1 MLSVYSRQPENTV
14 TIRDYESMKKYIKLI
29 Q

>member
-1 MLSVYSRQPENTV
+1 MISVYSKLTDNNV
-14 TIRDYESMKKYIKLI
+14 TIRDFEAMKKYIKLI

>member
-1 MLSVYSRQPENTV
+1 MISVYQQKTNNQV
-14 TIRDYESMKKYIKLI
+14 TSRDYTSIKKYIKLI